1 MTSPETP
8 ATPQTPETPQDITGL
23 LRAWRDG
30 DAAALAA
37 LTPLVYGELRRVA
50 AQHMR
55 RERPDHTLQATA
67 LVHEAF
73 LRLTGGASPAWEDR
87 AHFFKAAARIMRHVL
102 VDHARARG
110 YAKRGGGGLR
120 ISIEDGAAAVLA
132 AERAPDLVALD
143 EALDRLERLDPRQH
157 QVVELRFFGGL
168 SVEETAE
175 ALGVSAITVKRD
187 WRSARAWLFAELGGS
202 AP

>member
-1 MTSPETP
+1 MTTSE
-8 ATPQTPETPQDITGL
+8 DITCL
-23 LRAWRDG
+23 LQAWRSG

-37 LTPLVYGELRRVA
+37 LAPLVYGELRRVA
-50 AQHMR
+50 EQHMR

-73 LRLTGGASPAWEDR
+73 LRLTGGASPSWQDR
-87 AHFFKAAARIMRHVL
+87 THFFKAAARIMRHVL

-132 AERAPDLVALD
+132 EERAPDLVALD
-143 EALDRLERLDPRQH
+143 EALGRLERLDPRQH

-175 ALGVSAITVKRD
+175 VLGVSAITVKRD
-187 WRSARAWLFAELGGS
+187 WRSARAWLFAELGGHGGS

>member
-1 MTSPETP
+1 MTTSENPE
-8 ATPQTPETPQDITGL
+8 DITGL
-23 LRAWRDG
+23 LQAWRDG

-50 AQHMR
+50 EQHMR

-143 EALDRLERLDPRQH
+143 EALERLERLDPRQH

-187 WRSARAWLFAELGGS
+187 WRSARAWLFAELGGQERS

>member
-1 MTSPETP
+1 MT
-8 ATPQTPETPQDITGL
+8 TPEDITCL
-23 LRAWRDG
+23 LQAWRDG

-37 LTPLVYGELRRVA
+37 LTPLVYGELRRLA
-50 AQHMR
+50 EQHMR

-73 LRLTGGASPAWEDR
+73 LRLTGGASIAWENR

-102 VDHARARG
+102 VDHARSRG

-132 AERAPDLVALD
+132 EERAPDLVALD
-143 EALDRLERLDPRQH
+143 EALGRLERLDPRQH

-175 ALGVSAITVKRD
+175 VLGVSAITVKRD
-187 WRSARAWLFAELGGS
+187 WRSARAWLFAELGGPAGN